1 MVFHS
6 YSNSISHP
14 EMKAVIRKE
23 QAPSP
28 REWSETRGLPICLTR
43 EDLCLIPH
51 CEETHFKASI

>member
-1 MVFHS
+1 
-6 YSNSISHP
+6 
-14 EMKAVIRKE
+14 MKAVIRKE